1 MGIVYSNSESLA
13 MHSSITAEEIIDSI
27 LPFSRYLRYSLE
39 SDPALWDEL
48 AQRLHHPLLKEEMQA
63 FLNTNSS
70 ATDSEEG
77 LKGVLRK
84 LRRRTMLRLA
94 ARDLAGLADLR
105 EVMETMTDLAEVAIS
120 FALEHQTKWLTAS
133 DRYGCPIG
141 GDSKTVQEMLVI
153 AMGKLG
159 GCELNVSS
167 DVDLIFVYPEDGDT
181 DGRRSVSNQ
190 DFFSRLGRKLITS
203 LQEIT
208 RDGYV
213 FRVDMRLRPYGESGP
228 LAMSFAMLEEYFITQ
243 GREWERYAW
252 IKSRAIVGSEP
263 QVRALVEISQP
274 FIYRKY
280 LDFGAYESMR
290 DLHSQIRQEVKR
302 RELHENIKLGPGGI
316 REIEFIAQVFQ
327 LIRGGRDPAL
337 RIRPT
342 LAVLQCLAKKQQLPE
357 GTVTDLHDAYCFL
370 RRLEH
375 RLQYLDDQQ
384 TQTLPEN
391 AEDQMLIARAMGFS
405 TYGDLLKQLD
415 DHRHK
420 VTRHFERVFAKP
432 RGSPTLTT
440 FSWLAQGK
448 VEDWIEAESAKAN
461 LMVMGYSTP
470 EKILGRV
477 QDFYSGTRYRQLPSS
492 SKAHIDALIPALIE
506 AAAEFPPAEV
516 TLQRLFELLNSVSRR
531 AAYLSLLR
539 EHPRALERIAKLASA
554 SQWASDYLS
563 RHPIV
568 MDELLNMQAFQSTP
582 DWSRHRAELTR
593 ELDDAGGPGGAA
605 TEQQMDVLRHFHH
618 AQVFQLLAKDVEGLL
633 PLETLSDHL
642 TDLADLM
649 LDSVLHL
656 AWSGLRRRHRPEP
669 AFAIVGYG
677 KLGGKELGYASD
689 LDIIFIYDDPHPDA
703 PEIYARLSQR
713 INSWLT
719 SYTSAGLLYETDL
732 RLRPNGSS
740 GLLVTSIEAFDQYQK
755 SHAWMW
761 EHQALTRARFV
772 AGDAGVGK
780 AFERTR
786 EEVLRQ
792 RRDLPAL
799 KEEVLLMRRKMLEA
813 HPNSSGLFDVKHDRG
828 GIIDV
833 EFIVQYLIL
842 GHACDHAELTRNI
855 GNIGLLKLSAELGLI
870 SRKIAERSL
879 RAYREFRHVQH
890 QLRLSGDS
898 NLAGAPANSQS
909 QKFARVETN
918 YLSEEIAAVLQLWKE
933 VFGAPTHPS
942 PLVG

>member
-1 MGIVYSNSESLA
+1 
-13 MHSSITAEEIIDSI
+13 
-27 LPFSRYLRYSLE
+27 
-39 SDPALWDEL
+39 
-48 AQRLHHPLLKEEMQA
+48 
-63 FLNTNSS
+63 
-70 ATDSEEG
+70 
-77 LKGVLRK
+77 
-84 LRRRTMLRLA
+84 
-94 ARDLAGLADLR
+94 
-105 EVMETMTDLAEVAIS
+105 
-120 FALEHQTKWLTAS
+120 
-133 DRYGCPIG
+133 
-141 GDSKTVQEMLVI
+141 
-153 AMGKLG
+153 
-159 GCELNVSS
+159 
-167 DVDLIFVYPEDGDT
+167 
-181 DGRRSVSNQ
+181 
-190 DFFSRLGRKLITS
+190 
-203 LQEIT
+203 
-208 RDGYV
+208 
-213 FRVDMRLRPYGESGP
+213 
-228 LAMSFAMLEEYFITQ
+228 MSFAMLEEYFITQ

-405 TYGDLLKQLD
+405 TDGDLLKQLD

-420 VTRHFERVFAKP
+420 VTRHFEKVFAKP

-516 TLQRLFELLNSVSRR
+516 TLERLFELLNSVRRR

-539 EHPRALERIAKLASA
+539 EHPRAGTYSEACKREP
-554 SQWASDYLS
+554 WASDYLS

-568 MDELLNMQAFQSTP
+568 MDELLNMQAFQHP

-593 ELDDAGGPGGAA
+593 QLDDAGVRGTA
-605 TEQQMDVLRHFHH
+605 TEQQMDVCYALYH

-633 PLETLSDHL
+633 PLETLRPPDRSCRSD
-642 TDLADLM
+642 A
-649 LDSVLHL
+649 
-656 AWSGLRRRHRPEP
+656 
-669 AFAIVGYG
+669 
-677 KLGGKELGYASD
+677 
-689 LDIIFIYDDPHPDA
+689 
-703 PEIYARLSQR
+703 
-713 INSWLT
+713 
-719 SYTSAGLLYETDL
+719 
-732 RLRPNGSS
+732 
-740 GLLVTSIEAFDQYQK
+740 
-755 SHAWMW
+755 
-761 EHQALTRARFV
+761 
-772 AGDAGVGK
+772 
-780 AFERTR
+780 
-786 EEVLRQ
+786 
-792 RRDLPAL
+792 
-799 KEEVLLMRRKMLEA
+799 
-813 HPNSSGLFDVKHDRG
+813 
-828 GIIDV
+828 
-833 EFIVQYLIL
+833 
-842 GHACDHAELTRNI
+842 
-855 GNIGLLKLSAELGLI
+855 
-870 SRKIAERSL
+870 
-879 RAYREFRHVQH
+879 
-890 QLRLSGDS
+890 
-898 NLAGAPANSQS
+898 
-909 QKFARVETN
+909 
-918 YLSEEIAAVLQLWKE
+918 
-933 VFGAPTHPS
+933 
-942 PLVG
+942 